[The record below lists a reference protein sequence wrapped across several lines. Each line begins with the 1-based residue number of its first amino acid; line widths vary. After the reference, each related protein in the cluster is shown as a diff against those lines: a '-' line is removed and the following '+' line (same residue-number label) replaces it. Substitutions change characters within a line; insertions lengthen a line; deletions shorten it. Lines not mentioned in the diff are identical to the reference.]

1 MRANL
6 AILAKSLGGIA
17 ACGYVLL
24 LACRGQLGFY
34 IHPRYHLFAAI
45 LSTIGIAF
53 LVTDILLQLNS
64 RVSIVHHYFKF
75 RHIKL
80 ASCLSVL
87 ILLAGYMLPPKPLS
101 ANSVAQRENSITA
114 SQTNYCNTP
123 KPREGETNVSINRWR
138 SAFNSCQ
145 KLSYFD
151 NTSITITGFVS
162 SGTLQNYGY
171 DYFELARY
179 VISCCAADSI
189 PMKILVEKTPA
200 NSYRDGTWL
209 TIKGKL
215 MQKIINGKAEYVIT
229 EATATAIPQPED
241 PYELFGL

>member
-1 MRANL
+1 M
-6 AILAKSLGGIA
+6 
-17 ACGYVLL
+17 
-24 LACRGQLGFY
+24 
-34 IHPRYHLFAAI
+34 
-45 LSTIGIAF
+45 
-53 LVTDILLQLNS
+53 LQLKS
-64 RVSIVHHYFKF
+64 GALTAHHRFKF
-75 RHIKL
+75 RHVKF
-80 ASCLSVL
+80 APCLSIL
-87 ILLAGYMLPPKPLS
+87 ILLAGYLLPPKPLS
-101 ANSVAQRENSITA
+101 PSSVAQRENSIAT
-114 SQTNYCNTP
+114 SQTNYCNIP
-123 KPREGETNVSINRWR
+123 KPKEGETNVSINRWR

-200 NSYRDGTWL
+200 NSYRDSTWL
-209 TIKGKL
+209 TVKGKL

-229 EATATAIPQPED
+229 ESTATAIPQPED

>member
-1 MRANL
+1 MRAN
-6 AILAKSLGGIA
+6 LAKSLGGIA

-24 LACRGQLGFY
+24 LACCGQLGFY

-53 LVTDILLQLNS
+53 LVIDIVLQLKS
-64 RVSIVHHYFKF
+64 GVFAHHRFKF
-75 RHIKL
+75 HHVKF

-87 ILLAGYMLPPKPLS
+87 ILLAGYLLPPKPLS
-101 ANSVAQRENSITA
+101 PSSVTQRENSIAT
-114 SQTNYCNTP
+114 SQTNYCNIP
-123 KPREGETNVSINRWR
+123 KPKEGETNVSINRWR

-229 EATATAIPQPED
+229 ESTATAIPQPED

>member
-1 MRANL
+1 MRAS
-6 AILAKSLGGIA
+6 LAKSLGGIA

-45 LSTIGIAF
+45 LSTIGIVF
-53 LVTDILLQLNS
+53 LVIDIVLQLKS
-64 RVSIVHHYFKF
+64 GALTARQRFKF
-75 RHIKL
+75 HHIKF

-87 ILLAGYMLPPKPLS
+87 ILLAGYLLPPKPLS
-101 ANSVAQRENSITA
+101 PSSVTQRENSIAT
-114 SQTNYCNTP
+114 SQTNYCNIP
-123 KPREGETNVSINRWR
+123 KPKEGETSISINRWR

-171 DYFELARY
+171 DYFELSRY

-209 TIKGKL
+209 TVKGKL
-215 MQKIINGKAEYVIT
+215 MQKIINSKAEYVIT
-229 EATATAIPQPED
+229 EATATAIPQPEN

>member
-1 MRANL
+1 MRAN
-6 AILAKSLGGIA
+6 LAKSLGGIA

-53 LVTDILLQLNS
+53 LVIDIVLQLKS
-64 RVSIVHHYFKF
+64 GVFAHHRFKF
-75 RHIKL
+75 HHSKF

-87 ILLAGYMLPPKPLS
+87 ILLAGYLLPPKPLS
-101 ANSVAQRENSITA
+101 PSSVTQRENSIAT
-114 SQTNYCNTP
+114 SQTNYCNIP
-123 KPREGETNVSINRWR
+123 KPKEGETNVSINRWR

-151 NTSITITGFVS
+151 NTSIMITGFVS

-209 TIKGKL
+209 TVKGKL

-229 EATATAIPQPED
+229 ESTATAIPQPED

>member
-1 MRANL
+1 MRAS
-6 AILAKSLGGIA
+6 LAKSSGGIA

-45 LSTIGIAF
+45 LSTIGIVF
-53 LVTDILLQLNS
+53 LVIDIVLQLKS
-64 RVSIVHHYFKF
+64 RASLVHNRFEF
-75 RHIKL
+75 RHVKL
-80 ASCLSVL
+80 APCLSVL
-87 ILLAGYMLPPKPLS
+87 ILLAGYLLPPKPLS
-101 ANSVAQRENSITA
+101 PSSVTQRENSITA
-114 SQTNYCNTP
+114 SQTNYCNIP
-123 KPREGETNVSINRWR
+123 KPKEGETSISINRWR

-145 KLSYFD
+145 KLLYFD

-209 TIKGKL
+209 TVKGKL

-229 EATATAIPQPED
+229 ESTATAIPQPED

>member
-1 MRANL
+1 MRAN
-6 AILAKSLGGIA
+6 LAKSLGGIA

-24 LACRGQLGFY
+24 LACRGQLSFY

-45 LSTIGIAF
+45 LSTIGIVF
-53 LVTDILLQLNS
+53 LIIDIVLQLKS
-64 RVSIVHHYFKF
+64 GVFAHHRFKF
-75 RHIKL
+75 HHVKL
-80 ASCLSVL
+80 APCLSVL
-87 ILLAGYMLPPKPLS
+87 ILLAGYLLPPKPLS
-101 ANSVAQRENSITA
+101 PSSVTQRENSIAT
-114 SQTNYCNTP
+114 SQTNYCNIP
-123 KPREGETNVSINRWR
+123 KPKEGETNVSINRWR

-162 SGTLQNYGY
+162 SGILQNYGY

-209 TIKGKL
+209 TVKGKL

>member
-1 MRANL
+1 MRAN
-6 AILAKSLGGIA
+6 LAKSLGGIA

-53 LVTDILLQLNS
+53 LVIDIVLQLKS
-64 RVSIVHHYFKF
+64 GVFAHHRFKF
-75 RHIKL
+75 HHIKF

-87 ILLAGYMLPPKPLS
+87 ILLAGYLLPPKPLS
-101 ANSVAQRENSITA
+101 PSSVTQRENSIAT
-114 SQTNYCNTP
+114 SQTNYCNIP
-123 KPREGETNVSINRWR
+123 KPKEGETSISINRWR

-151 NTSITITGFVS
+151 NTSIMITGFVS

-209 TIKGKL
+209 TVKGKL

-229 EATATAIPQPED
+229 ESTATAIPQPED

>member
-1 MRANL
+1 MRAN
-6 AILAKSLGGIA
+6 LAKSLGGIA

-45 LSTIGIAF
+45 LSTIGIVF
-53 LVTDILLQLNS
+53 LVIDIVLQLKS
-64 RVSIVHHYFKF
+64 GVFAHHRFKF
-75 RHIKL
+75 HHVKF

-87 ILLAGYMLPPKPLS
+87 ILLAGYLLPPKPLS
-101 ANSVAQRENSITA
+101 PSSVTQRENSITT
-114 SQTNYCNTP
+114 SQTNYCNIP
-123 KPREGETNVSINRWR
+123 KPKEGETNVSINRWR

-209 TIKGKL
+209 TVKGKL

-229 EATATAIPQPED
+229 ESTATAIPQPED

>member
-1 MRANL
+1 MRAS
-6 AILAKSLGGIA
+6 LAKSLGGIA

-45 LSTIGIAF
+45 LSTIGIVF
-53 LVTDILLQLNS
+53 LVIDIVLQLKS
-64 RVSIVHHYFKF
+64 RASLVHNRFEF
-75 RHIKL
+75 RHVKF
-80 ASCLSVL
+80 APCLSIL
-87 ILLAGYMLPPKPLS
+87 ILLAGYLLPPKPLS
-101 ANSVAQRENSITA
+101 PSSVTQRENSITT
-114 SQTNYCNTP
+114 SQTNYCNIP
-123 KPREGETNVSINRWR
+123 KPKEGETSISINRWR

-171 DYFELARY
+171 DYFELSRY
-179 VISCCAADSI
+179 IISCCAADSI

-209 TIKGKL
+209 TVKGKL

-229 EATATAIPQPED
+229 ESTATAIPQPED

>member
-1 MRANL
+1 MRAN
-6 AILAKSLGGIA
+6 LAKSLGGIA

-34 IHPRYHLFAAI
+34 IHPRYHLFAVI

-53 LVTDILLQLNS
+53 LIIDIVLQLKS
-64 RVSIVHHYFKF
+64 GVFAHHRFKF
-75 RHIKL
+75 HHVKL
-80 ASCLSVL
+80 ATCLSVL
-87 ILLAGYMLPPKPLS
+87 ILLAGYLLPPKPLS
-101 ANSVAQRENSITA
+101 PSSVTQRENSITT
-114 SQTNYCNTP
+114 SQTNYCNIP
-123 KPREGETNVSINRWR
+123 KPKEGETNVSINRWR

-209 TIKGKL
+209 TVKGKL

-229 EATATAIPQPED
+229 ESTATAIPQPED

>member
-1 MRANL
+1 MRAS
-6 AILAKSLGGIA
+6 LAKSLGGIA

-45 LSTIGIAF
+45 LSTIGIVF
-53 LVTDILLQLNS
+53 LVIDIVLQLKS
-64 RVSIVHHYFKF
+64 GVFAYHRFKF
-75 RHIKL
+75 HHVKF

-87 ILLAGYMLPPKPLS
+87 ILLAGYLLPPKPLS
-101 ANSVAQRENSITA
+101 PSSVTQRENSITT
-114 SQTNYCNTP
+114 SQTNYCNIP
-123 KPREGETNVSINRWR
+123 KPKEGETNVSINRWR

-215 MQKIINGKAEYVIT
+215 MQKIINSKAEYVIT
-229 EATATAIPQPED
+229 ESTATAIPQPED

>member
-1 MRANL
+1 MRAN
-6 AILAKSLGGIA
+6 LAKSLGGIA

-53 LVTDILLQLNS
+53 LVIDIVLQLKS
-64 RVSIVHHYFKF
+64 GVFAHHRFKF
-75 RHIKL
+75 HHIKF

-87 ILLAGYMLPPKPLS
+87 ILLAGYLLPPKPLS
-101 ANSVAQRENSITA
+101 PSSVTQRENSIAT
-114 SQTNYCNTP
+114 SQTNYCNIP
-123 KPREGETNVSINRWR
+123 KPKEGETNVSINRWR

-151 NTSITITGFVS
+151 NTSIMITGFVS

-209 TIKGKL
+209 TVKGKL

-229 EATATAIPQPED
+229 ESTTTAIPQPED

>member
-1 MRANL
+1 MRAN
-6 AILAKSLGGIA
+6 LAKSLGGIA

-45 LSTIGIAF
+45 LSTIGIVF
-53 LVTDILLQLNS
+53 LVIDIVLQLKS
-64 RVSIVHHYFKF
+64 GVFAYHRFKF
-75 RHIKL
+75 HHVKF

-87 ILLAGYMLPPKPLS
+87 ILLAGYLLPPKPLS
-101 ANSVAQRENSITA
+101 PSSVTQRENSITT
-114 SQTNYCNTP
+114 SQTNYCNIP
-123 KPREGETNVSINRWR
+123 KPKEGETNVSINRWR

-215 MQKIINGKAEYVIT
+215 MQKIINSKAEYVIT
-229 EATATAIPQPED
+229 ESTATAIPQPED

>member
-1 MRANL
+1 MRAS
-6 AILAKSLGGIA
+6 LAKSLGGIA

-34 IHPRYHLFAAI
+34 IHPRYHLFATI

-53 LVTDILLQLNS
+53 LVIDIVLQLKS
-64 RVSIVHHYFKF
+64 GVFAHHRFKF
-75 RHIKL
+75 YHVKF

-87 ILLAGYMLPPKPLS
+87 ILLAGYLLPPKPLS
-101 ANSVAQRENSITA
+101 PSSVTQRENSIAT
-114 SQTNYCNTP
+114 SQTNYCNIP
-123 KPREGETNVSINRWR
+123 KPKEGETSISINRWR

-171 DYFELARY
+171 DYFELSRY

-209 TIKGKL
+209 TVKGKL

-229 EATATAIPQPED
+229 ESTATAISQPED

>member
-1 MRANL
+1 MRAN
-6 AILAKSLGGIA
+6 LAKSLGGIA

-53 LVTDILLQLNS
+53 LVIDIVLQLKS
-64 RVSIVHHYFKF
+64 GVFAHHRFKF
-75 RHIKL
+75 HHIKF

-87 ILLAGYMLPPKPLS
+87 ILLAGYLLPPKPLS
-101 ANSVAQRENSITA
+101 PSSVTQRENSIAT
-114 SQTNYCNTP
+114 SQTNYCNIP
-123 KPREGETNVSINRWR
+123 KPKEGETNVSINRWR

-145 KLSYFD
+145 KLLYFD
-151 NTSITITGFVS
+151 NTSIMITGFVS

-209 TIKGKL
+209 TVKGKL

-229 EATATAIPQPED
+229 ESTTTAIPQPED

>member
-1 MRANL
+1 MRAN
-6 AILAKSLGGIA
+6 LAKSLGGIA

-53 LVTDILLQLNS
+53 LVIDIVLQLKS
-64 RVSIVHHYFKF
+64 GVFAHHRFKF
-75 RHIKL
+75 HHIKF

-87 ILLAGYMLPPKPLS
+87 ILLAGYLLPPKPLS
-101 ANSVAQRENSITA
+101 PSSVTHRENSIAT
-114 SQTNYCNTP
+114 SQTNYCNIP
-123 KPREGETNVSINRWR
+123 KPKEGETNVSINRWR

-151 NTSITITGFVS
+151 NTSIMITGFVS

-209 TIKGKL
+209 TVKGKL
-215 MQKIINGKAEYVIT
+215 IQKIINGKAEYVIT
-229 EATATAIPQPED
+229 ESTTTAIPQPED

>member
-1 MRANL
+1 MRAS
-6 AILAKSLGGIA
+6 LAKSLGGIA

-45 LSTIGIAF
+45 LSTIGIVF
-53 LVTDILLQLNS
+53 LVIDIVLQLKS
-64 RVSIVHHYFKF
+64 GVFAYHRFKF
-75 RHIKL
+75 HHIKF
-80 ASCLSVL
+80 ASCLSIL
-87 ILLAGYMLPPKPLS
+87 ILLAGYLLPPKPLS
-101 ANSVAQRENSITA
+101 PSSVTQRENSIAT
-114 SQTNYCNTP
+114 SQTNYCNIP
-123 KPREGETNVSINRWR
+123 KPKEGETNVSINRWR

-209 TIKGKL
+209 TVKGKL

-229 EATATAIPQPED
+229 ESTATVIPQPED

>member
-1 MRANL
+1 MRAN
-6 AILAKSLGGIA
+6 LAKSLGGIA

-24 LACRGQLGFY
+24 LACCGQLGFY

-53 LVTDILLQLNS
+53 LVIDIVLQLKS
-64 RVSIVHHYFKF
+64 GVFAHHRFKF
-75 RHIKL
+75 HHVKF

-87 ILLAGYMLPPKPLS
+87 ILLAGYLLPPKPLS
-101 ANSVAQRENSITA
+101 PSSVTQRENSIAT
-114 SQTNYCNTP
+114 SQTNYCNIP
-123 KPREGETNVSINRWR
+123 KPKEGETNVSINRWR

-209 TIKGKL
+209 IVKGKL

-229 EATATAIPQPED
+229 ESTATAIPQPED

>member
-1 MRANL
+1 MRAN
-6 AILAKSLGGIA
+6 LAKSLGGIA

-24 LACRGQLGFY
+24 LAYRGQLGFY

-45 LSTIGIAF
+45 LSTIGIVF
-53 LVTDILLQLNS
+53 LVIDIVLQLKS
-64 RVSIVHHYFKF
+64 GVFARYRFKF
-75 RHIKL
+75 HHVKF

-87 ILLAGYMLPPKPLS
+87 ILLAGYLLPPKPLS
-101 ANSVAQRENSITA
+101 PSSITQRENSIAT
-114 SQTNYCNTP
+114 SQTNYCNIP
-123 KPREGETNVSINRWR
+123 KPKEGETNVSINRWR

-209 TIKGKL
+209 TVKGKL

-229 EATATAIPQPED
+229 ESTATAIPQPED

>member
-1 MRANL
+1 MRAN
-6 AILAKSLGGIA
+6 LAKSLGGIA

-24 LACRGQLGFY
+24 LACRGQLSFY
-34 IHPRYHLFAAI
+34 IHPRYHLFATI

-53 LVTDILLQLNS
+53 LVIDIVLQLKS
-64 RVSIVHHYFKF
+64 GVFAHHRFKF
-75 RHIKL
+75 YHVKF
-80 ASCLSVL
+80 ASCLSIL
-87 ILLAGYMLPPKPLS
+87 ILLAGYLLPPKPLS
-101 ANSVAQRENSITA
+101 PSSVTQRENSITA
-114 SQTNYCNTP
+114 SQTNYCNIP
-123 KPREGETNVSINRWR
+123 KPKEGKTNVSINRWR

-229 EATATAIPQPED
+229 ESTATAIPQPED

>member
-1 MRANL
+1 MRAS
-6 AILAKSLGGIA
+6 LAKSLGGIA

-45 LSTIGIAF
+45 LSTIGIVF
-53 LVTDILLQLNS
+53 LVIDIVLQLKS
-64 RVSIVHHYFKF
+64 GALTARQRFKF
-75 RHIKL
+75 HHIKF

-87 ILLAGYMLPPKPLS
+87 ILLAGYLLPPKPLS
-101 ANSVAQRENSITA
+101 PSSVTQRENSIAT
-114 SQTNYCNTP
+114 SQTNYCNIP
-123 KPREGETNVSINRWR
+123 KPKEGETSISINRWR

-189 PMKILVEKTPA
+189 PMKILVERTPV

-229 EATATAIPQPED
+229 ESTATAIPQPED

>member
-1 MRANL
+1 MRAN
-6 AILAKSLGGIA
+6 LAKSLGGIA

-53 LVTDILLQLNS
+53 LVIDIVLQLKS
-64 RVSIVHHYFKF
+64 GVFAHHRFKF
-75 RHIKL
+75 HHVKFV
-80 ASCLSVL
+80 SCLSVL
-87 ILLAGYMLPPKPLS
+87 ILLAGYLLPPKPLS
-101 ANSVAQRENSITA
+101 PSSVTQRENSITT
-114 SQTNYCNTP
+114 SQTNYCNIP
-123 KPREGETNVSINRWR
+123 KPKEGETNVSINRWR

-200 NSYRDGTWL
+200 NSYRDSTWL
-209 TIKGKL
+209 TVKGKL

-229 EATATAIPQPED
+229 ESTATAIPQPED

>member
-1 MRANL
+1 MRAS
-6 AILAKSLGGIA
+6 LAKSLGGIA

-45 LSTIGIAF
+45 LSTIGIVF
-53 LVTDILLQLNS
+53 LVIDIVLQLKS
-64 RVSIVHHYFKF
+64 GALTARQRFKF
-75 RHIKL
+75 HHIKF

-87 ILLAGYMLPPKPLS
+87 ILLAGYLLPPKPLS
-101 ANSVAQRENSITA
+101 PSSVTQRENSIAT
-114 SQTNYCNTP
+114 SQTNYCNIP
-123 KPREGETNVSINRWR
+123 KPKEGETSISINRWR

-171 DYFELARY
+171 DYFELSRY

-200 NSYRDGTWL
+200 NSYRDDTWL
-209 TIKGKL
+209 TVKGKL

-229 EATATAIPQPED
+229 ESTATAIPQPED

>member
-1 MRANL
+1 MRAN
-6 AILAKSLGGIA
+6 LAKSLGGIA

-53 LVTDILLQLNS
+53 LVIDIVLQLKS
-64 RVSIVHHYFKF
+64 GVFAHHRFKF
-75 RHIKL
+75 HHVKL
-80 ASCLSVL
+80 APCLSVL
-87 ILLAGYMLPPKPLS
+87 ILLAGYLLPPKPLS
-101 ANSVAQRENSITA
+101 PSSVTQRENSIAT
-114 SQTNYCNTP
+114 SQTNYCNIP
-123 KPREGETNVSINRWR
+123 KPKEGETNVSINRWR

-162 SGTLQNYGY
+162 SGILQNYGY

-209 TIKGKL
+209 TVKGKL

>member
-1 MRANL
+1 MRAS
-6 AILAKSLGGIA
+6 LAKSLGGIA

-53 LVTDILLQLNS
+53 LVIDIVLQLKS
-64 RVSIVHHYFKF
+64 GVFAHHRFKF
-75 RHIKL
+75 RHVKF
-80 ASCLSVL
+80 APCLSIL
-87 ILLAGYMLPPKPLS
+87 ILLAGYLLPPKPLS
-101 ANSVAQRENSITA
+101 PSSVAQRENSITT
-114 SQTNYCNTP
+114 SQTNYCNIP
-123 KPREGETNVSINRWR
+123 KPQEGETNVSINRWR

-151 NTSITITGFVS
+151 NTSITITGFVL

-209 TIKGKL
+209 TVKGKL
-215 MQKIINGKAEYVIT
+215 IQEIINGKAEYVIT
-229 EATATAIPQPED
+229 ESTTTAIPQPED

>member
-1 MRANL
+1 MRAS
-6 AILAKSLGGIA
+6 LAKSLGGIA

-45 LSTIGIAF
+45 LSTIGIVF
-53 LVTDILLQLNS
+53 LVIDIVLQLKS
-64 RVSIVHHYFKF
+64 GVFAYHRFKF
-75 RHIKL
+75 HHVKF

-87 ILLAGYMLPPKPLS
+87 ILLAGYLLPPKPLS
-101 ANSVAQRENSITA
+101 PSSVTQRENSITT
-114 SQTNYCNTP
+114 SQTNYCNIP
-123 KPREGETNVSINRWR
+123 KPKEGETNVSINRWR

-229 EATATAIPQPED
+229 ESTATAIPQPED

>member
-1 MRANL
+1 M
-6 AILAKSLGGIA
+6 
-17 ACGYVLL
+17 
-24 LACRGQLGFY
+24 
-34 IHPRYHLFAAI
+34 LFR
-45 LSTIGIAF
+45 STAR
-53 LVTDILLQLNS
+53 Q
-64 RVSIVHHYFKF
+64 RFKF
-75 RHIKL
+75 HHIKF

-87 ILLAGYMLPPKPLS
+87 ILLAGYLLPPKPLS
-101 ANSVAQRENSITA
+101 PSSVTQRENSIAT
-114 SQTNYCNTP
+114 SQTNYCNIP
-123 KPREGETNVSINRWR
+123 KPKEGETNVSINRWR

-209 TIKGKL
+209 TVKGKL
-215 MQKIINGKAEYVIT
+215 MQKIINGKAEYIIT
-229 EATATAIPQPED
+229 ESTATAISQPED

>member
-1 MRANL
+1 MRAN
-6 AILAKSLGGIA
+6 LAKSLGGIA

-53 LVTDILLQLNS
+53 LVIDIVLQLKS
-64 RVSIVHHYFKF
+64 GVFAHHRFKF
-75 RHIKL
+75 HHIKF

-87 ILLAGYMLPPKPLS
+87 ILLAGYLLPPKPLS
-101 ANSVAQRENSITA
+101 PSSVTQRENSIAT
-114 SQTNYCNTP
+114 SQTNYCNIP
-123 KPREGETNVSINRWR
+123 KPKEGETNVSINRWR

-162 SGTLQNYGY
+162 SGILQNYGY

-209 TIKGKL
+209 TVKGKL

>member
-1 MRANL
+1 MRAS
-6 AILAKSLGGIA
+6 LAKSLGGIA

-45 LSTIGIAF
+45 LSTIGIVF
-53 LVTDILLQLNS
+53 LVIDIVLQLKS
-64 RVSIVHHYFKF
+64 GVFAYHRFKF
-75 RHIKL
+75 HHVKF

-87 ILLAGYMLPPKPLS
+87 ILLAGYLLPPKPLS
-101 ANSVAQRENSITA
+101 PSSVTQRENSITT
-114 SQTNYCNTP
+114 SQTNYCNIP
-123 KPREGETNVSINRWR
+123 KPKEGETNVSINRWR

-209 TIKGKL
+209 TVKGKL

-229 EATATAIPQPED
+229 ESTATAIPQPED

>member
-1 MRANL
+1 MRAN
-6 AILAKSLGGIA
+6 LAKSLGGIA

-53 LVTDILLQLNS
+53 LVIDIVLQLKS
-64 RVSIVHHYFKF
+64 GVFAHHRFKF
-75 RHIKL
+75 HHIKF

-87 ILLAGYMLPPKPLS
+87 ILLAGYLLPPKPLS
-101 ANSVAQRENSITA
+101 PSSVTQRENSIAT
-114 SQTNYCNTP
+114 SQTNYCNIP
-123 KPREGETNVSINRWR
+123 KPKEGETNVSINRWR

-151 NTSITITGFVS
+151 NTSIMITGFVS

-209 TIKGKL
+209 TVKGKL

-229 EATATAIPQPED
+229 ESTATAIPQPED
-241 PYELFGL
+241 PYEL

>member
-1 MRANL
+1 MRAN
-6 AILAKSLGGIA
+6 LAKSLGGIA

-45 LSTIGIAF
+45 LSTIGIVF
-53 LVTDILLQLNS
+53 LVIDIVLQLKS
-64 RVSIVHHYFKF
+64 GVFAYHRFKF
-75 RHIKL
+75 HHVKF

-87 ILLAGYMLPPKPLS
+87 ILLAGYLLPPKPLS
-101 ANSVAQRENSITA
+101 PSSVTQRENSITT
-114 SQTNYCNTP
+114 SQTNYCNIP
-123 KPREGETNVSINRWR
+123 KPKEGETNVSINRWR

-189 PMKILVEKTPA
+189 PMKILVERTPV

-229 EATATAIPQPED
+229 ESTATAIPQPED

>member
-1 MRANL
+1 MRAN
-6 AILAKSLGGIA
+6 LAKSLGGIA

-24 LACRGQLGFY
+24 LACRGQLSFY

-45 LSTIGIAF
+45 LSTIGIVF
-53 LVTDILLQLNS
+53 LVIDIVLQLKS
-64 RVSIVHHYFKF
+64 GVFAYHRFKF
-75 RHIKL
+75 HHVKF

-87 ILLAGYMLPPKPLS
+87 ILLAGYLLPPKPLS
-101 ANSVAQRENSITA
+101 PSSVTQRENSITT
-114 SQTNYCNTP
+114 SQTNYCNIP
-123 KPREGETNVSINRWR
+123 KPKEGETNVSINRWR

-209 TIKGKL
+209 TVKGKL

>member
-1 MRANL
+1 MRAN
-6 AILAKSLGGIA
+6 LAKSLGGIA

-45 LSTIGIAF
+45 LSTIGIVF
-53 LVTDILLQLNS
+53 LVIDIVLQLKS
-64 RVSIVHHYFKF
+64 GVFAHHRFEFHHVKF
-75 RHIKL
+75 TP
-80 ASCLSVL
+80 CLSIL
-87 ILLAGYMLPPKPLS
+87 ILLAGYLLPPKPLS
-101 ANSVAQRENSITA
+101 ANSVAQRENSIAA

-123 KPREGETNVSINRWR
+123 KPKESETNVSINRWR

-189 PMKILVEKTPA
+189 PMKILVERTPA

-229 EATATAIPQPED
+229 ESTATAIPQPED

>member
-1 MRANL
+1 MRAS
-6 AILAKSLGGIA
+6 LAKSLGGIA

-45 LSTIGIAF
+45 LSTIGIVF
-53 LVTDILLQLNS
+53 LVIDIVLQLKS
-64 RVSIVHHYFKF
+64 GVLTAHHRFKF
-75 RHIKL
+75 HHVKF

-87 ILLAGYMLPPKPLS
+87 ILLAGYLLPPKPLS
-101 ANSVAQRENSITA
+101 PSSVTQRENSITT
-114 SQTNYCNTP
+114 SQTNYCNIP
-123 KPREGETNVSINRWR
+123 KPKEGETSISINRWR

-151 NTSITITGFVS
+151 NTSIMIAGFVS

-171 DYFELARY
+171 DYFELSRY
-179 VISCCAADSI
+179 IISCCAADSI

-209 TIKGKL
+209 TVKGKL

-229 EATATAIPQPED
+229 ESTATAIPQPED

>member
-1 MRANL
+1 MRAN
-6 AILAKSLGGIA
+6 LAKSLGGIA

-45 LSTIGIAF
+45 LSTIGIVF
-53 LVTDILLQLNS
+53 LVIDIVLQLKS
-64 RVSIVHHYFKF
+64 GVFAHHRFKF
-75 RHIKL
+75 HHVKF

-87 ILLAGYMLPPKPLS
+87 ILLAGYLLPPKPLS
-101 ANSVAQRENSITA
+101 PSSVTQRENSITA
-114 SQTNYCNTP
+114 SQTNYCNIP
-123 KPREGETNVSINRWR
+123 KPKEGETNASINRWR

-162 SGTLQNYGY
+162 SGILQNYGY

-209 TIKGKL
+209 TVKGKL

-229 EATATAIPQPED
+229 ESTATAIPQPED